1 MTRILTRRFVP
12 AILSDRERAVAERFA
27 AGLTYRQIGEA
38 LCIAPSTVRSHLA
51 TIYGK
56 LGVRNKIAL
65 ASEIA
70 GPAEGM
76 TAAAAEQGPP
86 VLALLPIESLNEERR
101 WRRFADGL
109 SSDICVDLARYADLP
124 VVAFHT
130 MKLLGNRAESYD
142 DHVQAIGATY
152 AVTGQVRA
160 DDRQVRLTIQLS
172 ETRSGMTL
180 WSERYDRPIGDIL
193 SLQDDLTES
202 VVNALAGCFG
212 KLAALRR
219 NASRKKAPPNL
230 HSYDYYLLGVEQ
242 LNRFSPEGNA
252 AAIHLLTRSL
262 ELDPARVR
270 AWTELAYAYSVQAC
284 NGYGIDF
291 DTTIGNW
298 RSAIEEALR
307 LDPAN
312 PFAHTCLGDLK
323 ACLGDIKGAADAQAH
338 AFEHGKHNADTL
350 ALLAGSKALVAGD
363 PDEAISLIEKAL
375 SLNPLAPPWYYGMLG
390 RVLFVIGRHAESLSA
405 LGRSSQESP
414 NTLMFQ
420 AMGHARIGETE
431 EAASAASRLRTEFP
445 DFSVERFI
453 AGYPVTNPPA
463 LKAVQEGARLAMLD

>member
-1 MTRILTRRFVP
+1 MARILTPRFVP
-12 AILSDRERAVAERFA
+12 AALSDRERAVAERFA

-51 TIYGK
+51 AIYGK
-56 LGVRNKIAL
+56 LGVRNKIEL

-70 GPAEGM
+70 RPAEGT
-76 TAAAAEQGPP
+76 TAAATEQGPP
-86 VLALLPIESLNEERR
+86 VLALFPIESLNEEQR

-124 VVAFHT
+124 VIGFHT
-130 MKLLGNRAESYD
+130 MKLLGNHPENYD
-142 DHVQAIGATY
+142 DHVQAVGATY

-172 ETRSGMTL
+172 ETRSGLTL

-193 SLQDDLTES
+193 ALQDNLTES

-212 KLAALRR
+212 KLAALVRS
-219 NASRKKAPPNL
+219 ASRKKTRSNL

-242 LNRFSPEGNA
+242 LNRFSAEGNA
-252 AAIHLLTRSL
+252 AAIELLTRSL
-262 ELDPARVR
+262 QLDPARVR
-270 AWTELAYAYSVQAC
+270 AWIELAYAYSVQAC
-284 NGYGIDF
+284 NGYGVDLA
-291 DTTIGNW
+291 TTIGNW
-298 RSAIEEALR
+298 RSAIEQALR
-307 LDPAN
+307 LDPTN

-323 ACLGDIKGAADAQAH
+323 ACLGDLKGAADAQAM
-338 AFEHGKHNADTL
+338 ALQHGKHSADTL

-363 PDEAISLIEKAL
+363 PDEAMALIEKAL

-390 RVLFVIGRHAESLSA
+390 RALFVTGRHAESLSA
-405 LGRSSQESP
+405 LEHSSQESP

-420 AMGHARIGETE
+420 AMAQAFVGQSS
-431 EAASAASRLRTEFP
+431 EAASTALRLKTEFP
-445 DFSVERFI
+445 LFSVERFI

-463 LKAVQEGARLAMLD
+463 LQAVQEGSRLAMFD